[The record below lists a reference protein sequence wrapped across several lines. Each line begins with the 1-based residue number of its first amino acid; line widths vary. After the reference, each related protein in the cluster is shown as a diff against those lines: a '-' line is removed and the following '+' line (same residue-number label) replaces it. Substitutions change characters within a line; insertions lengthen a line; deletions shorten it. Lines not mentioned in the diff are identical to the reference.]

1 MSPRRLLSNPLT
13 LLVVVHLY
21 VGWRLIPAL
30 SGLAAAQIAFVV
42 YLVASFSLIPVS
54 MSVRSMRNQRLGER
68 LAWAG
73 FLAMGLFSSL
83 FVLTLLRDGFLA
95 ATALAVPAEVATLAS
110 VTAWIVVTA
119 ALFLSVVGL
128 FIARRGASVQRV
140 DIPIRDLPDALH
152 GFSIVQI
159 SDIHV
164 GATIKRA
171 FVTAIV
177 DRVNTLKADLIA
189 VTGDVVDGTVAHL
202 SAHTQPLSQLSAR
215 HGAFF
220 VTGNHEYYS
229 GEREWSAEFKRLGMT
244 VLKNQH
250 VVLTHDTAS
259 LVIAGVPDES
269 AHHFDPAQ
277 RSDPAASLVGAP
289 SDADVRLLLAHR
301 PSSAVAASQAG
312 FDLQLSGHTHGG
324 QFWPWNHFVGFF
336 NTFSAGLNK
345 LNDLWVYVNRGT
357 GYWGPPKRFGVPAE
371 ITHIRLVPALESP
384 QF

>member
-1 MSPRRLLSNPLT
+1 MPLRRLLSNPLS
-13 LLVVVHLY
+13 LLVALHGY

-30 SGLAAAQIAFVV
+30 SNVAIAQWVLAV
-42 YLVASFSLIPVS
+42 YLLASLALMPLS
-54 MSVRSMRNQRLGER
+54 MSVRSMRNQRLAER
-68 LAWAG
+68 LAWVG

-83 FVLTLLRDGFLA
+83 FVLTLLRDGFLLA
-95 ATALAVPAEVATLAS
+95 AGLVAHGETATLAS
-110 VTAWIVVTA
+110 VTSWIVMVA
-119 ALFLSVVGL
+119 ALFFSGAGL
-128 FIARRGASVQRV
+128 VIARRGASVQRV
-140 DIPIRDLPDALH
+140 EVPIRDLPDALH

-177 DRVNTLKADLIA
+177 DRVNALRADMIA

-229 GEREWSAEFKRLGMT
+229 GELEWSREFGRLGLT
-244 VLKNQH
+244 VLKNRH
-250 VVLTHDTAS
+250 VVVTHDDAS
-259 LVIAGVPDES
+259 LVIAGVTDES

-277 RSDPAASLVGAP
+277 RSDPAAALAGAP
-289 SDADVRLLLAHR
+289 ADAHLRLLLAHR
-301 PSSAVAASQAG
+301 PSSAIAASRAG

-336 NTFSAGLNK
+336 NTFSVGLNR

-371 ITHIRLVPALESP
+371 ITHIRLVPALAAAAS
-384 QF
+384 